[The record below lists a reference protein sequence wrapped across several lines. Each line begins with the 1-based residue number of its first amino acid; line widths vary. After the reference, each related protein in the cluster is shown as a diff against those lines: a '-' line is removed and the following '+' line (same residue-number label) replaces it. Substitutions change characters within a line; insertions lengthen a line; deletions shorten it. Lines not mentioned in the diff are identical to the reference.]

1 MSSEFVALLELLE
14 MLVFSPRT
22 GVLMAL
28 LVTAA
33 VVDVR
38 TGRIP
43 NWLVL
48 GGALYGVLHFAFF
61 PLHAREVGIG
71 FALGGLAVGLVALLP
86 LYCLRVMGAGDVKLM
101 AMAGAFLGPT
111 SAVAALLAIL
121 AAGGVLAVALTLRSG
136 QFARMLSNV
145 GGLTMHEGASV
156 GRMPYAVA
164 IAAGTIGYLVAA
176 QLGFLGAAW
185 S

>member
-1 MSSEFVALLELLE
+1 MSSEFVALLELLD

-33 VVDVR
+33 VVDAR

-48 GGALYGVLHFAFF
+48 GGALYGVLHYAFF
-61 PLHAREVGIG
+61 PINAREVGIEV
-71 FALGGLAVGLVALLP
+71 ALGGLAIGLVALLP
-86 LYCLRVMGAGDVKLM
+86 LYFLRVMGAGDVKLM
-101 AMAGAFLGPT
+101 AMTGAFLGPMST
-111 SAVAALLAIL
+111 VSALLATL
-121 AAGGVLAVALTLRSG
+121 LAGGLLAMAITLRSG
-136 QFARMLSNV
+136 QFARMLGNV
-145 GGLTMHEGASV
+145 AGLTMHQGACV
-156 GRMPYAVA
+156 GKMPYAVA

-176 QLGFLGAAW
+176 QLGFIGAAW